1 MARRYPSP
9 AGLESLAFEMSVALT
24 IARCMIIKI
33 VLSAINFNNEPL
45 GEADKIRM

>member
-1 MARRYPSP
+1 VP
-9 AGLESLAFEMSVALT
+9 VALA
-24 IARCMIIKI
+24 IAQYIIIKI